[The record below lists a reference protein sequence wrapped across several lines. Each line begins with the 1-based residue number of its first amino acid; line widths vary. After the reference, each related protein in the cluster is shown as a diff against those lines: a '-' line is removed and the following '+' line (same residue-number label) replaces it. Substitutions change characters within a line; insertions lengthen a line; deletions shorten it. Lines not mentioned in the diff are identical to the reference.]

1 VSRLTG
7 DVVKSPAPLR
17 ITGIEEWAST
27 FSTSKTLHLLVD
39 FPGLEN
45 TRASWP
51 RAFPSHFSTEM
62 RFHCTYRTTGKTGT
76 SDGRPTVLIE
86 GTNGPFRVAYW
97 VAFTPQP
104 QWPDSKPWMSVFI
117 DGVKRNVWLSTWEG
131 DAPRTYISLTY
142 RAPGHGNLWHCGVEV
157 KALRRAISHFM
168 PTWTLHEVFGRPTL
182 VQLNRKPSEDYREVY
197 PSAHRDGTWGARVR
211 WYRDTDVC
219 RSEDFLG
226 MFATEAAANAGCD
239 AFCRKNGFEPKP
251 PKRRAS

>member
-1 VSRLTG
+1 M
-7 DVVKSPAPLR
+7 KSPAPLR

-27 FSTSKTLHLLVD
+27 TSTSKTLHLLVD
-39 FPGLEN
+39 FPGLEK
-45 TRASWP
+45 T
-51 RAFPSHFSTEM
+51 RAFPSWHFSTEM

-104 QWPDSKPWMSVFI
+104 QWPDSKPWMSVLI
-117 DGVKRNVWLSTWEG
+117 DGVMRNVWLSTWEG
-131 DAPRTYISLTY
+131 DAPRTHIPLTY

-157 KALRRAISHFM
+157 KALRRALSTLM
-168 PTWTLHEVFGRPTL
+168 PTWQLHEVYNRPAL
-182 VQLNRKPSEDYREVY
+182 VQLNKKPSEDYRDLY
-197 PSAHRDGTWGARVR
+197 PSAHKDGNWGARMV

-226 MFATEAAANAGCD
+226 TFKSKEAASEACD
-239 AFCRKNGFEPKP
+239 AFCRKNGFEPK
-251 PKRRAS
+251 RLAA